1 MPIFGE
7 GHEIRSL
14 NKLLAR
20 IKGRVY
26 HKLCDLDM
34 TIYASK
40 EPLTYENRF
49 SGEERKISVGDKWGN
64 LFDCAWFHFTGII
77 PETAEGKELVY
88 IIDVNGEGLI
98 VDKEGVPYRG
108 MTNVNSY
115 FGSNHCSPVKRVVRI
130 TEAKNVGDNID
141 FWMDAGCNDLIGNY
155 CSGTVKEAYLAEC
168 NYKIRELYYDVFVLF
183 DLLKNTSNN
192 DPVYYELLSG
202 LLKVRNILSNFR
214 TNELEECFKI
224 TKMLLAKKNGDTA
237 VNVTAIGNAHIDLA
251 WLWPIR
257 ETKRKGAR
265 TFATA
270 LENINRYDNYI
281 FGGSQAQLFDWMKQD
296 YPELFNKISER
307 VDDGR
312 IELMGSMWV
321 ESDTNIPSG
330 ESLIRQIMYG
340 NAYYEKEFGKTCNYV
355 WLPDTFGYSGALP
368 QIIKGCGMEAFL
380 TIKISWNKYTRF
392 PYTSFLWR
400 GIDGTIIP
408 THMPPEGNYVSAGD
422 PTSLRET
429 ERNLAKS
436 GQFGDVLMAYGVGDG
451 GGGPA
456 PSHIEILNRVRNL
469 RGLPPTKLGTVKDF
483 LNNFLK
489 TTDSLPV
496 YNGELYL
503 ECHTGTYTTMSKNK
517 YFNRLCE
524 QKLKN
529 AEMFSALAM
538 RTCGYAYPQ
547 EKLEELWKEVLL
559 YQFHDILPG
568 SSINRVYEE
577 SQARYEV
584 ISEELDT
591 LIDSATENL
600 CGHIDTRTVQNPLV
614 VFNTQ
619 SFERSV
625 WVKTNKG
632 YKKVTVPS
640 IGYSVIS
647 ADDSDKCNNDFVGLE
662 NENLRVEFAENGDI
676 ISVYN
681 KALDKELLSGVGG
694 AVLIYDDIGDA
705 WEMEH
710 EYLDKFPE
718 HAELVSTEFLREG
731 PYAKVIQKY
740 KYNRSTFD
748 VTITLADG
756 SDRLEFNMDAD
767 WNEDGHVLRIRFEHA
782 VKTDSVNCGIQ
793 FGHINRSTHSNNEYE
808 KAQYEICAH
817 RWIRAAQPEL
827 GVAILSECKYGFFAK
842 DNVIEMAALRSSNH
856 PNRHME
862 AGKHNFSYAIFADN
876 GANDFAIVNK
886 AANDFVN
893 PVIVCSTDSHE
904 GSLVAEQSFV
914 SADNDN
920 IVIDTIKKSEQ
931 GNDLIIRSYEINGVP
946 TSAEFEF
953 GFEYSSPVYCNLVEQ
968 ERKEI
973 LDDITYHG
981 FEIKTICI

>member
-14 NKLLAR
+14 NRLLQR
-20 IKGRVY
+20 IKSRVY

-34 TIYASK
+34 TIYTSK

-49 SGEERKISVGDKWGN
+49 LGEEKKVSVGDKWGN
-64 LFDCAWFHFTGII
+64 LFDCAWFHFTGTI
-77 PETAEGKELVY
+77 PENAEGKELVY

-98 VDKEGVPYRG
+98 VDKDGVPYRG
-108 MTNVNSY
+108 ITNVNSY

-130 TEAKNVGDNID
+130 LEPKKAGDSID

-155 CSGTVKEAYLAEC
+155 CSGTVKEAFLAEC

-183 DLLKNTSNN
+183 DLLKNTSQS
-192 DPVYYELLSG
+192 DPARYELLEG
-202 LLKVRNILSNFR
+202 LLKVRDILARFT

-224 TKMLLAKKNGDTA
+224 TKKLLAKKNGDTA

-296 YPELFNKISER
+296 YPKLYDKISKC
-307 VDDGR
+307 VDDGD

-340 NAYYEKEFGKTCNYV
+340 NAFYEKEFGKTCNYV

-368 QIIKGCGMEAFL
+368 QIIKGCGMDAFL

-392 PYTSFLWR
+392 PYSSFLWR
-400 GIDGTIIP
+400 GIDGTVIP

-429 ERNLAKS
+429 ETNLAKS
-436 GQFGDVLMAYGVGDG
+436 GQYGDVLMAYGVGDG

-456 PSHIEILNRVRNL
+456 PSHIEILNRVENL
-469 RGLPPTKLGTVKDF
+469 RGLPPTKLGTVKEF
-483 LNNFLK
+483 LDKFLK
-489 TTDSLPV
+489 KADTLPV

-524 QKLKN
+524 QKLRN
-529 AEMFSALAM
+529 AEMLSALAM
-538 RTCGYAYPQ
+538 RIGGYTYPQ
-547 EKLEELWKEVLL
+547 EKLEEIWKEVLL

-577 SQARYEV
+577 SQARYEL
-584 ISEELDT
+584 ISAELDA
-591 LIDSATENL
+591 LISAATESL
-600 CGHIDTRTVQNPLV
+600 CENIDTSDVQNPLV

-632 YKKVTVPS
+632 YKNVLVPS
-640 IGYSVIS
+640 IGYSVVS
-647 ADDSDKCNNDFVGLE
+647 ADDTDTFDSAFNGIE
-662 NENLRVEFAENGDI
+662 NEHLRVEFADNGDI

-681 KALDKELLSGVGG
+681 KTLGKELLSGVGG
-694 AVLIYDDIGDA
+694 ALLLYSDVGDA

-710 EYLDKFPE
+710 EYLGNIPE
-718 HAELVSTEFLREG
+718 HAELVSSEFFREG
-731 PYAKVIQKY
+731 PISKVVQKY
-740 KYNRSTFD
+740 KFNRSTFD
-748 VTITLADG
+748 VTISLADG
-756 SDRLEFNMDAD
+756 SERLEFDMDAD
-767 WNEDGHVLRIRFEHA
+767 WNEDGRVLRIRFEHA
-782 VKTDSVNCGIQ
+782 VKTDNVNCDIQ
-793 FGHINRSTHSNNEYE
+793 FGHINRSTHNNNEYE

-817 RWIRAAQPEL
+817 RWIRAAQPGL
-827 GVAILSECKYGFFAK
+827 AVSVLSECKYGFFAK
-842 DNVIEMAALRSSNH
+842 ENVIEMAALRSSNH
-856 PNRHME
+856 PSRHME
-862 AGKHNFSYAIFADN
+862 AGKHKFSYAIFADN
-876 GANDFAIVNK
+876 GSNEFVSVNK
-886 AANDFVN
+886 AANDFAN
-893 PVIVCSTDSHE
+893 PVIVCDTDSHKA
-904 GSLVAEQSFV
+904 SLPKNKSFI
-914 SADNDN
+914 SINNDDV
-920 IVIDTIKKSEQ
+920 VIETIKKSEQ
-931 GNDLIIRSYEINGVP
+931 NNDLIVRSYEINGVP
-946 TSAEFEF
+946 ASAELSV
-953 GFEYSSPVYCNLVEQ
+953 GFEHSGPVCCNLVEQ
-968 ERKEI
+968 DKKEI
-973 LDDITYHG
+973 DTDIEYHG